1 MGLLLPILL
10 VGLAQPADQPST
22 PVVTAPAVQTDSAV
36 EPRRFSFTPAGE
48 PRKFSLTPESA
59 QMWERQVRPFDH
71 IEPDVV
77 TGIGPPVCLTMRSY
91 YFERRDDLAPE
102 YKGMTTCES
111 SRSIA
116 QKRAHRGRARL
127 VPAR

>member
-1 MGLLLPILL
+1 MGLFLPILL
-10 VGLAQPADQPST
+10 AGLAQPADQPPT
-22 PVVTAPAVQTDSAV
+22 PVVTSPAVQTAPAV
-36 EPRRFSFTPAGE
+36 ES
-48 PRKFSLTPESA
+48 RKFSLTPEAA
-59 QMWERQVRPFDH
+59 QTEDRQVRPFDR

-102 YKGMTTCES
+102 YVGMTTCES

-116 QKRAHRGRARL
+116 QKRAHRNRARL

>member
-1 MGLLLPILL
+1 MGLFLPILL
-10 VGLAQPADQPST
+10 AGLAQPADQPPT
-22 PVVTAPAVQTDSAV
+22 PVVTSPAVQTAPAV
-36 EPRRFSFTPAGE
+36 ESRKFSLTPAVE
-48 PRKFSLTPESA
+48 PRKFSLTPEAA
-59 QMWERQVRPFDH
+59 QTEDRQVRPFDR

-102 YKGMTTCES
+102 YVGMTTCES

-116 QKRAHRGRARL
+116 QKRAHRNRARL

>member
-1 MGLLLPILL
+1 MGLFLPILL
-10 VGLAQPADQPST
+10 AGLAQPADQLPP
-22 PVVTAPAVQTDSAV
+22 PVATAPAVQTAPAV
-36 EPRRFSFTPAGE
+36 ESPTFAFTATTD
-48 PRKFSLTPESA
+48 PRKFSLTPEPA
-59 QMWERQVRPFDH
+59 QMEHLQVRPFDR

-77 TGIGPPVCLTMRSY
+77 SGVGPPVCLTMRSY

-102 YKGMTTCES
+102 YVGMTTCES

-116 QKRAHRGRARL
+116 QKRAHRNRARL